1 MTVDARTRAS
11 SSCYRLDR
19 LVRADEPATV
29 CAAVSGRLLG
39 VVATLEPDARI
50 TLTMSARRLGAVTI
64 LLHASGV
71 GPEFG
76 DDLAWCC
83 RRIHVWAEESDPPQI
98 PRPARLYEIVAAT
111 EERERWP
118 VRADA
123 APGPAP
129 DPCASGDLAT
139 LDPPPTAPR
148 GMWPAYL
155 PGSGMMLLEA
165 LRDTGGVLRLH
176 LAPAGPVEA
185 RMLEDVVSRAEG
197 WSDVA
202 ALERIGTPVRM
213 RALVGGAPGDRRL
226 PGRLAVAL
234 HAAANGLLIRP
245 AAQDPERLWE
255 GDADLLR
262 GRAVPEA
269 MAAALTRLP
278 IAGPKTVVMGVRCVQ
293 PVLSDVPL
301 ADETP
306 ETPEALE
313 ASETPKVPE
322 APARGLR
329 LGTAI
334 TPEGGRSPV
343 RIAPGLLTRHVHVVG
358 ATGTGK
364 STLLRAVGHGVLSA
378 AAAGAVGGRGA
389 AGTGG
394 GMMVLDPHGSTVN
407 AIIAE
412 APEEA
417 LGRITLVR
425 LDDTDHPVRLN
436 PFRRRD
442 AEKVLEDVMSVLYE
456 IFDPR
461 HEGIIGPRFERI
473 FRQIMAA
480 QRALLGDDAT
490 LTLVPAMLADRDS
503 LQGLTRALAK
513 TDPVLAREIRTELA
527 DNRSSDFSDILAWV
541 SCKFDRLV
549 RSRVMREVF
558 GSGRETLDV
567 AGIIDTGGILLV
579 DLATPAVGEDTSR
592 FVAMT
597 LLMEAEMALTSR
609 RRTGRGARGRHPGRG
624 PAGRP
629 EAECDPFL
637 VVVDEVQRVQCDS
650 LSRLL
655 AEGRKFGAGVVL
667 AHQHLGQLSP
677 SMLGALEANAATLLA
692 FRSSG
697 VDAARAHDRLG
708 TWTGGPLTRLPSLRA
723 ATTLASP
730 HGQTQAFTLQVD
742 HNERVAALIDD
753 DEACDRI
760 DAVEAARVRWN
771 GFDRA
776 RPLNAED
783 LEKARKRL
791 LQRASDGPAEEDK
804 KGSGSSSSGTSFLD
818 EWLANRRA
826 SGADG
831 SASTAS

>member
-11 SSCYRLDR
+11 SRCYRLDR
-19 LVRADEPATV
+19 LVRADEPAAV

-39 VVATLEPDARI
+39 IVATLEPDARI

-76 DDLAWCC
+76 DDLAWCG
-83 RRIHVWAEESDPPQI
+83 RGVHVWAEEPDPPQI
-98 PRPARLYEIVAAT
+98 PRPAGLHEIVAAT

-129 DPCASGDLAT
+129 DPCASGSLAT
-139 LDPPPTAPR
+139 LDPPPTAPH

-165 LRDTGGVLRLH
+165 LRDTGGVVRLH

-213 RALVGGAPGDRRL
+213 RALVGAPGDRRL

-473 FRQIMAA
+473 FRQIMTA
-480 QRALLGDDAT
+480 QRVLLGDDAT
-490 LTLVPAMLADRDS
+490 LTLVPAMLADRDALRS
-503 LQGLTRALAK
+503 LARALAGESP
-513 TDPVLAREIRTELA
+513 DLAREIRAELA
-527 DNRSSDFSDILAWV
+527 DNNSNDFADILSWV

-549 RSRVMREVF
+549 RSSVMREVF

-818 EWLANRRA
+818 EWLANRRT

>member
-11 SSCYRLDR
+11 SRCYRLDR
-19 LVRADEPATV
+19 LVRADEPAAV

-39 VVATLEPDARI
+39 IVATLEPDARI

-76 DDLAWCC
+76 DDLAWCG
-83 RRIHVWAEESDPPQI
+83 RGVHVWAEEPDPPQI
-98 PRPARLYEIVAAT
+98 PRPAGLHEIVAAT

-129 DPCASGDLAT
+129 DPCASGSLAT
-139 LDPPPTAPR
+139 LDPPPTAPH

-165 LRDTGGVLRLH
+165 LRDTGGVVRLH

-213 RALVGGAPGDRRL
+213 RALVGAPGDRRL

-306 ETPEALE
+306 ETPEAVE

-818 EWLANRRA
+818 EWLANRRT

>member
-11 SSCYRLDR
+11 SRCYRLDR

-71 GPEFG
+71 GPGFG
-76 DDLAWCC
+76 DDLAWCG
-83 RRIHVWAEESDPPQI
+83 RGVHVWAEEPDPPQI
-98 PRPARLYEIVAAT
+98 PCPAGLHEIVAAT

-129 DPCASGDLAT
+129 DPAPDPCASGSLAT
-139 LDPPPTAPR
+139 LDPPPTAPH

-165 LRDTGGVLRLH
+165 LRDTGGVVRLH

-213 RALVGGAPGDRRL
+213 RALVGGAPGDRHL

-255 GDADLLR
+255 GDVDLLR
-262 GRAVPEA
+262 GRAVPET

-301 ADETP
+301 ADE
-306 ETPEALE
+306 
-313 ASETPKVPE
+313 
-322 APARGLR
+322 APAEGLR
-329 LGTAI
+329 LGAAI
-334 TPEGGRSPV
+334 TAEGGRSPV
-343 RIAPGLLTRHVHVVG
+343 RVAPGLLTRHVHVVG

-378 AAAGAVGGRGA
+378 AGAGAGGAWGA
-389 AGTGG
+389 MGAGG
-394 GMMVLDPHGSTVN
+394 GMMVLDPHGSTVD
-407 AIIAE
+407 AMIAE
-412 APEEA
+412 APEEV

-442 AEKVLEDVMSVLYE
+442 AEKVLEDVMSMLYE

-473 FRQIMAA
+473 FRQIMTA
-480 QRALLGDDAT
+480 QRVLLGDDAT
-490 LTLVPAMLADRDS
+490 LTLVPAMLADRDALRS
-503 LQGLTRALAK
+503 LARALAGESP
-513 TDPVLAREIRTELA
+513 DLAREIRAELA
-527 DNRSSDFSDILAWV
+527 DNNSNDFADILSWV

-549 RSRVMREVF
+549 RSSVMREVF

-609 RRTGRGARGRHPGRG
+609 RRTGRGARGQRTARG

-629 EAECDPFL
+629 EAERDPFL

-730 HGQTQAFTLQVD
+730 HGQTQAFTLRVD
-742 HNERVAALIDD
+742 HNERVAARIDD
-753 DEACDRI
+753 DIARDRV

-783 LEKARKRL
+783 LEAARKRL
-791 LQRASDGPAEEDK
+791 LQRTPDGRGKGPSGGKEKAE
-804 KGSGSSSSGTSFLD
+804 GSGSSFLD
-818 EWLANRRA
+818 EWLANRRTTA
-826 SGADG
+826 ATAG
-831 SASTAS
+831 SAVTAP

>member
-1 MTVDARTRAS
+1 
-11 SSCYRLDR
+11 
-19 LVRADEPATV
+19 
-29 CAAVSGRLLG
+29 
-39 VVATLEPDARI
+39 
-50 TLTMSARRLGAVTI
+50 
-64 LLHASGV
+64 
-71 GPEFG
+71 
-76 DDLAWCC
+76 
-83 RRIHVWAEESDPPQI
+83 
-98 PRPARLYEIVAAT
+98 
-111 EERERWP
+111 
-118 VRADA
+118 
-123 APGPAP
+123 
-129 DPCASGDLAT
+129 
-139 LDPPPTAPR
+139 
-148 GMWPAYL
+148 
-155 PGSGMMLLEA
+155 
-165 LRDTGGVLRLH
+165 
-176 LAPAGPVEA
+176 
-185 RMLEDVVSRAEG
+185 
-197 WSDVA
+197 
-202 ALERIGTPVRM
+202 
-213 RALVGGAPGDRRL
+213 
-226 PGRLAVAL
+226 
-234 HAAANGLLIRP
+234 
-245 AAQDPERLWE
+245 
-255 GDADLLR
+255 
-262 GRAVPEA
+262 
-269 MAAALTRLP
+269 
-278 IAGPKTVVMGVRCVQ
+278 
-293 PVLSDVPL
+293 
-301 ADETP
+301 
-306 ETPEALE
+306 
-313 ASETPKVPE
+313 
-322 APARGLR
+322 
-329 LGTAI
+329 
-334 TPEGGRSPV
+334 
-343 RIAPGLLTRHVHVVG
+343 
-358 ATGTGK
+358 
-364 STLLRAVGHGVLSA
+364 
-378 AAAGAVGGRGA
+378 
-389 AGTGG
+389 
-394 GMMVLDPHGSTVN
+394 MMVLDPHGSTVN

-442 AEKVLEDVMSVLYE
+442 AEKVLEDIMSVLYE